1 MTITQEPQTFELPLK
16 LAPKGG
22 FYLPLSH
29 HSYRPNHCDTD
40 RYQQPDKSRRI
51 NVKTMTALRSLPGDW
66 QNWITENL
74 ARSCDPHAMADVMV
88 RENHFSPA
96 LVHAAITEASNGVAK
111 SAARILPD
119 VDTSS
124 NSIVTSDRK
133 VDVLM
138 TLIAPRIVVL
148 GNVLSNEECDAL
160 SAYCE
165 PRLERSP
172 VIDEVNGTKQTH
184 ASRTSRGAM
193 IQRAETP
200 LIGRVEARLAQI
212 ADWPVEQSEG
222 LQVQQ
227 YQPTN
232 EYRPH
237 FDWFDPELAGPR
249 KQMEHGG
256 QRLGTFVLYLSNV
269 ESGGGTAFPNIGLE
283 VVPQK
288 GGAVFFQNT
297 DNRYVPDAR
306 TLHAGSPVVRGVKT
320 IANKWLRERAY

>member
-1 MTITQEPQTFELPLK
+1 
-16 LAPKGG
+16 
-22 FYLPLSH
+22 
-29 HSYRPNHCDTD
+29 
-40 RYQQPDKSRRI
+40 
-51 NVKTMTALRSLPGDW
+51 MTALRSLPGDW

-74 ARSCDPHAMADVMV
+74 ARSCDPHDMADVMV

-96 LVHAAITEASNGVAK
+96 LVHAAIAEASNGVATLT
-111 SAARILPD
+111 SAAQNMPD
-119 VDTSS
+119 VDTRS
-124 NSIVTSDRK
+124 NSILTSDRK

-138 TLIAPRIVVL
+138 TLITPRIVVL

-160 SAYCE
+160 TAYCE

-172 VIDEVNGTKQTH
+172 VVDEGNGAMQTH
-184 ASRTSRGAM
+184 ESRTSRGAM
-193 IQRAETP
+193 IQRAETA

-212 ADWPVEQSEG
+212 AHWPVEQSEG

-237 FDWFDPELAGPR
+237 FDWFDPELPGPR

-269 ESGGGTAFPNIGLE
+269 GIGGGTAFPAIGLE
-283 VVPQK
+283 VVPKK